1 MAFSFGWIVLSVAAY
16 FLQALAVILDKF
28 LLSGR
33 VQRPSTYAF
42 WVGVFGLGALVLA
55 PFGFFVPNASVITN
69 AVISGTAFTAGLF
82 FFYGAIQAGE
92 ASRVAPIVGALSP
105 VFTFLISRAVL
116 GETLEKGELVAFAI
130 LIVGGV
136 LASVSLRK
144 NENSVPG
151 HWVRIFGYAAVA
163 AFLFAVTYVF
173 EKAVFNAT
181 PFISGFI
188 WTRIGGFLGALP
200 FLVWSRSRNSIFAA
214 PRLVDRFTVS
224 AFLGNKVAGAA
235 GFFLLS
241 LAVSRAPAVS
251 LVNALQ
257 GIQYALIFLIALFL
271 SRRLPAIIREDA
283 TAQVLIG
290 KIAAIVL
297 IAGGLALLAFFAR

>member
-1 MAFSFGWIVLSVAAY
+1 MLPLGWIVLSVAAY
-16 FLQALAVILDKF
+16 FLQAVAVVLDKF

-42 WVGVFGLGALVLA
+42 WVGVFGLGAFVLL
-55 PFGFFVPNASVITN
+55 PFGFFVPASSVITN
-69 AVISGTAFTAGLF
+69 AVISGVAFTVGLF
-82 FFYGAIQAGE
+82 FLYGAIQAGE

-105 VFTFLISRAVL
+105 IFTFLISRVVL
-116 GETLEKGELVAFAI
+116 GETLERGEFAAFAV
-130 LIVGGV
+130 LVVGGA
-136 LASVSLRK
+136 LAAFPLRRRAPHAA
-144 NENSVPG
+144 N
-151 HWVRIFGYAAVA
+151 HYARIFLYAAVA

-173 EKAVFNAT
+173 EKAVFNGT
-181 PFISGFI
+181 PFVNGFM

-214 PRLVDRFTVS
+214 PRMADRFTIS
-224 AFLGNKVAGAA
+224 AFLGNKVAGAV

-241 LAVSRAPAVS
+241 LAVARAPTVS

-257 GIQYALIFLIALFL
+257 GVQYALIFLIALFL
-271 SRRLPAIIREDA
+271 SRYLPAVIREEA
-283 TAQVLIG
+283 TTPVLIE

-297 IAGGLALLAFFAR
+297 IGGGLALLAFFAR